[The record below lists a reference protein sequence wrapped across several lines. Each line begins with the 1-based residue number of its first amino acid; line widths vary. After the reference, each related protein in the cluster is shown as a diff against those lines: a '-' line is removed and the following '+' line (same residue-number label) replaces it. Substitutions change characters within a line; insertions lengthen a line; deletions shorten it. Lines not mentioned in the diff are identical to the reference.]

1 PMSASF
7 SFGSFG
13 DIITTAQLVWRLA
26 RALSDSRGSAPEF
39 QELVKELNLFYGALS
54 QLTKFWQSKAQTAE
68 LQRLAAEIQHV
79 ADDCRR
85 MIESFLE
92 KGLKR
97 YGKSFLKPRDSPK
110 TIGDWLKRAR
120 WASLEKDDVTKMRD
134 QLRRNKDILDLIQS
148 VARGYVY
155 LRTQKEKEN
164 TRTRITRRLAELE
177 KAGKL
182 ASARLEKNLVDLVGA
197 LRDQEAIMIRMNDN
211 FAAMRSESHSTS
223 RQLSNIEHTTALLPS
238 IHAGISMYAENHAFI
253 EDALGYKPQCLL
265 ISNRNANLHPQTVHS
280 MIKDMFKNR
289 PGMAMILQRDYV
301 LQDPS
306 TRTDLQLTVDFHGAV
321 RPGQNL
327 VMSMVFRGS
336 ARDSLTR
343 ATSSETVCP
352 KCGLSEICHDP
363 AGSDK
368 ICDNPECGFSY
379 REITDLS
386 EASDDKLKEWL
397 CGNNNVQQHISE
409 TFPDTDLSDAETL
422 RQFFPE
428 RQATD
433 SPEIF
438 KRVRFLSRWEDRPE
452 SRGDYAGHVQGI
464 HLWVFS
470 ESGWIRDI
478 EMQLAAMTLYHM
490 EPALEGVRSLTENQV
505 LPKTKGIVY
514 LSSTAIMSPLIANH
528 PILGLLVGL
537 GTWTFAME
545 ALLYI
550 RRTRALSKYDIS
562 FDPAI
567 VKKEKAE
574 KLPAYVQ
581 WPADN
586 FNNLLEQPTQFY
598 AVLLG
603 RSG

>member
-1 PMSASF
+1 MSASF

-134 QLRRNKDILDLIQS
+134 QLRRNKDILDLIQHAEEQNHD
-148 VARGYVY
+148 VV
-155 LRTQKEKEN
+155 
-164 TRTRITRRLAELE
+164 TRRLAELE

-253 EDALGYKPQCLL
+253 EDALGYKFPVPL
-265 ISNRNANLHPQTVHS
+265 IIKPSWDTVHS

-514 LSSTAIMSPLIANH
+514 LRFAGLSEERSIPVLVIVCEHPTVRRRIATAMWKIEAVKSLRLGFLILHPLDVGSKKLWEEHWDSITERTK
-528 PILGLLVGL
+528 LLMGWMRDV
-537 GTWTFAME
+537 
-545 ALLYI
+545 
-550 RRTRALSKYDIS
+550 
-562 FDPAI
+562 
-567 VKKEKAE
+567 KEKN
-574 KLPAYVQ
+574 Q
-581 WPADN
+581 
-586 FNNLLEQPTQFY
+586 EQIS
-598 AVLLG
+598 V
-603 RSG
+603 